1 MLRHTRIR
9 CSTNTVNNHDLHF
22 MEHALDLAHKG
33 VGLASP
39 NPTVG
44 CVIAK
49 DGVIVGDGFHQYA
62 GRDHAEIVAL
72 HQAGEKARGATL
84 YVTLEP
90 CNHPGRTGPCTETII
105 AAGISRVVAAMEDP
119 NPKTRGSG
127 FTRLRGAGI
136 EVETGVLETEAEKL
150 NEAFACWITTHKPF
164 VTLKSALTL
173 DGQLSIP
180 QARGSKKRE
189 WITSEDSRAEVQR
202 MRHASDALLTGI
214 GTILVDDPLLT
225 DRSGLPRRRR
235 LLRVILDAKLR
246 LAPKSRIVES
256 AKNDLLV
263 FTAVPLKSPKARKL
277 QAAGVE
283 LISQSARAGKIDLNA
298 VLKELG
304 KREILSVL
312 LEAGPQ
318 LNGAALE
325 SALVHK
331 LVLFYAP
338 QVVGKL
344 GLPFVHLS
352 DAILPPVHIRSVQ
365 QFGPDIAIEAVVR
378 NSSSR

>member
-1 MLRHTRIR
+1 
-9 CSTNTVNNHDLHF
+9 VNNHDLHF
-22 MEHALDLAHKG
+22 MEHALDLARKG

-44 CVIAK
+44 CVIVK

-62 GRDHAEIVAL
+62 RRDHAEIVAL
-72 HQAGEKARGATL
+72 HQAGEKARGAAL

-90 CNHPGRTGPCTETII
+90 CNHTGRTGPCTEAII

-150 NEAFACWITTHKPF
+150 NEAFAYWISTHKPF

-283 LISQSARAGKIDLNA
+283 LISQSARVGKIDLKA

-338 QVVGKL
+338 KVVGGL
-344 GLPFVHLS
+344 GLPFVHLP
-352 DAILPPVHIRSVQ
+352 DPILAPLHIRSVQ
-365 QFGPDIAIEAVVR
+365 QFGPDIAIEAVLR